1 MQPIN
6 AAQEAIIKGNNL
18 LVDESKWQFNK
29 NHVQTLFACGQ
40 LLAKINEIEVPV
52 GADIVV
58 VCSADDA
65 DTITAGFLPAIA
77 ERFKTSNVALVCTWT
92 SQTQE
97 VAHKQ
102 LLTPIQKIY
111 EEDYDK
117 DNCVVFVI
125 TSAINREEYAIART
139 NISRILTDVDGEE
152 TTIYVTSPI
161 AQVKLHDELV
171 RDFSHRL
178 KIELLAFNYVER
190 FPIGSKKNT
199 LDWYFNAMNGHIDEA
214 LEKNTVPELV
224 KLRRATK

>member
-6 AAQEAIIKGNNL
+6 AAQEAIIKGNSL

-29 NHVQTLFACGQ
+29 NHAQTLFACGQ

-58 VCSADDA
+58 VCSAEDA
-65 DTITAGFLPAIA
+65 DTLAAGFLSAIA
-77 ERFKTSNVALVCTWT
+77 ERFKTSKVVLVCTWT

-97 VAHKQ
+97 VANNQ

-111 EEDYDK
+111 KENYNN

-125 TSAINREEYAIART
+125 TSAISREEYAIART
-139 NISRILTDVDGEE
+139 NIARILTDVDDEK

-161 AQVKLHDELV
+161 IQEKLHNALV
-171 RDFSHRL
+171 GDFSRKL
-178 KIELLAFNYVER
+178 KIEFLAFNYVER
-190 FPIGSKKNT
+190 FPVCSHKNT
-199 LDWYFNAMNGHIDEA
+199 LDWYFNVINAHIDEA